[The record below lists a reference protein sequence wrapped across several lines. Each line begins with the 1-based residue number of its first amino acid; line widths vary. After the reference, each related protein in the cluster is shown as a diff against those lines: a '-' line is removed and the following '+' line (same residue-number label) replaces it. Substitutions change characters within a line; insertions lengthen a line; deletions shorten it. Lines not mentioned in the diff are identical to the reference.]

1 MLEGHVGVSAP
12 DEIAVAYS
20 RYRAQI
26 VGQILEDEYGVDASR
41 IESRGWGYDVS
52 RIAQQSEHPSASA
65 AKAGYGWV
73 ELFFRANPCP
83 HHAPTIVPPIPDYY
97 DGAGPPSTQADVG
110 FVGAIHRGGGEG
122 ALAVDSCRRH
132 PRRRR
137 LRDPPRAGGRRRRRL
152 PRLASDY
159 FPFEEESIFGADLGE
174 GVFHPRRGRPT
185 SSAAF
190 TAALAATFCVGVALS
205 WCSASARPRRR
216 SRRSILPGRRKAP
229 SRGCDDGG
237 GAAGVAGQARGG
249 RGGARARRQE
259 MAGDR
264 ARALEAD
271 AAAREGE
278 VCRVPPGEAGGD
290 GSVGSIWWPRRRA
303 RRRARPSTTCGRCK
317 RCCAKGGGHVRAVA
331 CAEVGELK
339 AKLKEVKVDLG
350 VAV

>member
-1 MLEGHVGVSAP
+1 MLATLAVAAVAALAPPIVLPELEHDVSVALGDDNRVGFAFASLTLGAECGADSTIAHSRAHIAAAAKVLAAHPEADLVLEGHVGVSAP

-41 IESRGWGYDVS
+41 IEARGWGYDVS

-97 DGAGPPSTQADVG
+97 EGAGPPSTQADVG
-110 FVGAIHRGGGEG
+110 FISAIHVAEEVRNDAPSPWILADATRDADDFGIRLAPAVVDAG
-122 ALAVDSCRRH
+122 AYT
-132 PRRRR
+132 
-137 LRDPPRAGGRRRRRL
+137 
-152 PRLASDY
+152 RLASDY

-205 WCSASARPRRR
+205 WCSLKR
-216 SRRSILPGRRKAP
+216 
-229 SRGCDDGG
+229 
-237 GAAGVAGQARGG
+237 
-249 RGGARARRQE
+249 
-259 MAGDR
+259 
-264 ARALEAD
+264 
-271 AAAREGE
+271 AAAPKKATLRFCPAPKEGLPAGATT
-278 VCRVPPGEAGGD
+278 VAVPPALQG
-290 GSVGSIWWPRRRA
+290 
-303 RRRARPSTTCGRCK
+303 K
-317 RCCAKGGGHVRAVA
+317 HVAAAVA
-331 CAEVGELK
+331 V
-339 AKLKEVKVDLG
+339 
-350 VAV
+350 